1 MSVRPK
7 YEICLSVRPAEVGE
21 EGSIEIRIGDAM
33 MSCWKGKKE
42 DGEIHNPLRIV
53 LPDGVRIG
61 RDCVNC

>member
-33 MSCWKGKKE
+33 MSWRKGKRSSFGE
-42 DGEIHNPLRIV
+42 ENGEIHSPLRVV

-61 RDCVNC
+61 